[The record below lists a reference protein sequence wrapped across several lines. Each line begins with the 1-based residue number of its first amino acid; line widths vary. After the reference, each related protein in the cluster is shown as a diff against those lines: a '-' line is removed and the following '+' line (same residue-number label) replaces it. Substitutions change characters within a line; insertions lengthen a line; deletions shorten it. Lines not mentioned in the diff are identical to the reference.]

1 MEVHNMQNII
11 LLSHSG
17 NYSYHKEL
25 CTLIQSL
32 TSLKSFTIHHFDI
45 NETTAKHLYFSQIQE
60 LSPANVITLDLAGFQ
75 FYTQLGRIAL
85 NILPAKIL
93 NIIWGNKEEY
103 AAYLSQ
109 PLSLSMHFF
118 DGSEKPYNIIKDY
131 PYVEYYKSLG
141 AINTV
146 TPLCYENKEV
156 LLKIINCF
164 FDEVD
169 I

>member
-1 MEVHNMQNII
+1 MKNII
-11 LLSHSG
+11 LLSQSC
-17 NYSYHKEL
+17 NYSYHLEL
-25 CTLIQSL
+25 CTLLQSL
-32 TSLKSFTIHHFDI
+32 PNFEAFTMHHIDI
-45 NETTAKHLYFSQIQE
+45 NETTAKHLYFKKIQE
-60 LSPANVITLDLAGFQ
+60 LAPVFVITLDLAGFQ

-118 DGSEKPYNIIKDY
+118 DCSEKPYNIIKDY
-131 PYVEYYKSLG
+131 PYVEYYNSLG
-141 AINTV
+141 VINTV
-146 TPLCYENKEV
+146 TPHCQENKEV

-164 FDEVD
+164 FNEVG